1 VSRIWHLR
9 KRKLDQTVRDYA
21 RRSPVMDC
29 LGCTDMGDEWRTMIG
44 FTTRTLVKPPGG
56 EVQRAGPVVIG
67 IRYCQRFLGE
77 APHPFE
83 IATVLFPS
91 FVWHPNCNIHG
102 CMCLGHPA
110 PGISLDQILHQ
121 TWAGLTFHMSAVNT
135 ERYQV
140 ANPAAAAYVRDNA
153 TQFPITGKGL
163 FEEPDAGWADSPW
176 FAAADPAIEEQF
188 RILSSG
194 HNASGSSPPGGE
206 PPATERR
213 GA

>member
-1 VSRIWHLR
+1 MSRIWESK
-9 KRKLDQTVRDYA
+9 KRKLTETVDEYA

-29 LGCTDMGDEWRTMIG
+29 LGCWDMGEEWRAIIR
-44 FTTRTLVKPPGG
+44 FLTRTLVKPPGG

-67 IRYCQRFLGE
+67 FRYCQRFLGE

-91 FVWHPNCNIHG
+91 FVSHPNCNLQG

-153 TQFPITGKGL
+153 TQFPITDKGL
-163 FEEPDAGWADSPW
+163 FEEPDAGWKSSPW
-176 FAAADPAIEEQF
+176 FAAADPAIEDPF
-188 RILSSG
+188 RISPSGRSLPGNLPSSD
-194 HNASGSSPPGGE
+194 E
-206 PPATERR
+206 PPLTERR
-213 GA
+213 GT